1 MAVDT
6 VVSQADIFSHM
17 RIINGMGISL
27 CLSRL
32 LIFISK
38 FIQHPSKN
46 KISYIHSGW
55 MLIVFLWIIQFWWD
69 YLLESGDKTYDI
81 YLYLLELF
89 YVFGLFFI
97 CVTLTPDDVTEYGDY
112 EAYFF
117 SRKKW
122 LFSLFIFSNVI
133 QSIEGIREAY
143 LQSDFSDMKIELG
156 LLLLTVSVI
165 LVAMNIKRR
174 RFQYF
179 LIGLLISLI
188 LLDFVVLPDPIPS

>member
-1 MAVDT
+1 
-6 VVSQADIFSHM
+6 M

-188 LLDFVVLPDPIPS
+188 LLDFVVLPDPLPS